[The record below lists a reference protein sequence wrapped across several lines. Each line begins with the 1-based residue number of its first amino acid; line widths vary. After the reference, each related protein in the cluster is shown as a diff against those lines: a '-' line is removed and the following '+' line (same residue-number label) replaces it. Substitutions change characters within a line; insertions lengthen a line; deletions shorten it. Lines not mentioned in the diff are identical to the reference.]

1 MTQRFTQGENNESKE
16 KNLLIVFVKNKV
28 AGKVKTRLAKTIG
41 SEAALHIYD
50 ALLSLTEKTSQKV
63 AVDRHIY
70 FSEAIVPKGWEGD
83 QKLVQQGADLGARMQ
98 GAFQYGF
105 EQGFNKI
112 ILIGSDLPDITKEN
126 IDTGFENLQSKEVV
140 FGPAEDGGYYL
151 IGMTKMHEIIFKNKP
166 WSQSRLLEVTL
177 AQLKEKQTTV
187 GLLETLNDI
196 DTFDDLVASDF
207 YKNNLKIQ
215 EISSTNNK
223 DK

>member
-1 MTQRFTQGENNESKE
+1 MKQPFIQEENSESKE

-28 AGKVKTRLAKTIG
+28 VGKVKTRLAKTIG

-50 ALLSLTEKTSQKV
+50 VLLSLTEKTSQKV
-63 AVDRHIY
+63 TVDKHIY
-70 FSEAIVPKGWEGD
+70 FSEEIVNKGWKGD
-83 QKLVQQGADLGARMQ
+83 QKFVQQGVDLGVRMQ

-105 EQGFNKI
+105 EQGFDKI
-112 ILIGSDLPDITKEN
+112 LLIGSDLPDITKEI
-126 IDTGFENLQSKEVV
+126 IDTGFESLQSKEVV

-151 IGMTKMHEIIFKNKP
+151 IGMTKMHEIIFKDKP
-166 WSQSRLLEVTL
+166 WSQSSLLALTL
-177 AQLKEKQTTV
+177 AQLKEEQTTV

-196 DTFDDLVASDF
+196 DTFEDLVASDF

-215 EISSTNNK
+215 EMSCTNNK

>member
-1 MTQRFTQGENNESKE
+1 MTQRFNQGENNESKE

-41 SEAALHIYD
+41 PEAALHIYD

-70 FSEAIVPKGWEGD
+70 FSDTIIPAGWQGD
-83 QKLVQQGADLGARMQ
+83 QKFVQQGADLGARMQ
-98 GAFQYGF
+98 RAFQRGF

-166 WSQSRLLEVTL
+166 WSQSSLLALTL
-177 AQLKEKQTTV
+177 AQLKEEETTV

-223 DK
+223 NK